1 MGTPITTD
9 NTQNFSSLVT
19 LTAAGAGTTNS
30 PDQVNAGGRGV
41 VVVADIT
48 AVAGTI
54 AVTVAIQGKDAASGK
69 YYTLLTS
76 ASLTGTGTTI
86 LTVYPGLTAAANVT
100 VTNVL
105 PRTWRVVVTSGA
117 GITPAVT
124 MTVGA
129 CILT

>member
-1 MGTPITTD
+1 MGTPVTID
-9 NTQNFSSLVT
+9 NTRNLPALVT
-19 LTAAGAGTTNS
+19 LTAAGAGTTDS
-30 PDQVNAGGRGV
+30 PDQDNPGGRGV

-48 AVAGTI
+48 ASSGTI

-76 ASLTGTGTTI
+76 ASLTGTGTTV

-105 PRTWRVVVTSGA
+105 PATWRVRVVSGA
-117 GITPAVT
+117 GVTPSVT